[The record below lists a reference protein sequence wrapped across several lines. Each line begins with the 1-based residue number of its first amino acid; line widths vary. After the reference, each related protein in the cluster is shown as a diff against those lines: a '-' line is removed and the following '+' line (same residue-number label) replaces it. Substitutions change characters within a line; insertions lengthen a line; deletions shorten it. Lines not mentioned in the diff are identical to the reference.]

1 MPVTREISPMTRREL
16 FRGAATVAGGAAL
29 ARLYPEWLSVYAQQP
44 AAAPPADPLA
54 ATRAGM
60 AATPIQRVPLTNNI
74 ALLMGPG
81 GNVVILAGPDGKVVV
96 DSFVQG
102 AFAKL
107 REHTAASGKGP
118 ITLLIDTHWHFD
130 HTDNNAGFRMAGAEI
145 LAHEKTKQRMSE
157 THDLLGMH
165 FPASPAEAL
174 PTQTF
179 TASKKL
185 EANGETIEL
194 AYIQPAHT
202 DTDIAVHYVNA
213 NVIHMGDVF
222 FNGAYPFIDASTGG
236 SINGMIK
243 GAEWGMSVTDNQTK
257 IIPGHGPIGNKASL
271 TKYRDVLVT
280 VRDRVQKLKA
290 AGKKIEEVVA
300 AKPTAEFDAVWGKGF
315 MMPNDFVGIVYNT
328 L

>member
-1 MPVTREISPMTRREL
+1 
-16 FRGAATVAGGAAL
+16 L

-60 AATPIQRVPLTNNI
+60 AATPIQRVQLTSSI
-74 ALLMGPG
+74 GVLMGPG
-81 GNVVILAGPDGKVVV
+81 GNVAILAGPDGKVVV
-96 DSFVQG
+96 DSFIQG
-102 AFAKL
+102 VFAKL
-107 REHTAASGKGP
+107 REQTAASGNGP
-118 ITLLIDTHWHFD
+118 ITTLINTHWHFD
-130 HTDNNAGFRMAGAEI
+130 HTDNNADFRRAGAQI
-145 LAHEKTKQRMSE
+145 IAHEKTKQRMAE
-157 THDLLGMH
+157 AHDLLGMH
-165 FPASPAEAL
+165 FPPSPAEAL

-179 TASKKL
+179 GASHKL
-185 EANGETIEL
+185 DANGETLEL
-194 AYIQPAHT
+194 TYVPPAHT
-202 DTDIAVHYVNA
+202 DTDIAVRYVKA
-213 NVIHMGDVF
+213 NILHLGDVF
-222 FNGAYPFIDASTGG
+222 FNSTYPFIDASTGG
-236 SINGMIK
+236 NINGMIK

-300 AKPTAEFDAVWGKGF
+300 ATPTAEFDAVWGKGF